1 MRLEVAWSRAAAVGE
16 GLSELLWPTRCVG
29 CDDPGELLCGECRAA
44 LPWVEQRLACP
55 ACGAP
60 YGHLTCTECALDW
73 PVRATVAACGFQ
85 GAPARVV
92 TCLKDDHE
100 RRLAPV
106 MAAAMACAL
115 EEASAWP
122 AADGAPRFDAASAD
136 AVCFVS
142 ATAEAFARRGFDH
155 MELVARAL
163 SRELG
168 LPLADV
174 LVRPHARD
182 QRALGKA
189 DRASNL
195 GGTMWA
201 TESMAGAR
209 LLVVDDLANTGASLA
224 EAGRAIG
231 AAGGEVASTCV
242 FARVW

>member
-44 LPWVEQRLACP
+44 LPWVEQSLACP

-60 YGHLTCTECALDW
+60 SGHLTCTECALDW

-122 AADGAPRFDAASAD
+122 AADGAPHVDAASAD

-168 LPLADV
+168 RMQAEGILTFHRNV
-174 LVRPHARD
+174 F
-182 QRALGKA
+182 
-189 DRASNL
+189 
-195 GGTMWA
+195 
-201 TESMAGAR
+201 R
-209 LLVVDDLANTGASLA
+209 LLP
-224 EAGRAIG
+224 RAKDQ
-231 AAGGEVASTCV
+231 S
-242 FARVW
+242 ARRTSSEK